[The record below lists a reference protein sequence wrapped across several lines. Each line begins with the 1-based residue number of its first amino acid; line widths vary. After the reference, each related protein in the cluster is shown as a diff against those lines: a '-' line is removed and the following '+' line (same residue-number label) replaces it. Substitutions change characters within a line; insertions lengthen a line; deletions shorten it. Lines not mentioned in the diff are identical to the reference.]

1 MDLEI
6 VKNNLNEYNELKHQ
20 LNELKLSYPFL
31 YNINSEDEY
40 TKEIEI
46 CDSEVSKLK
55 QVIVQ
60 LEEANISQEEK
71 VEKLKEIKSQ
81 YEMLTKKSEVLYDAW
96 DKYIRFK
103 ELEGIIVRSFSQ
115 PVAKKRNEDIH
126 SLFAEADN
134 NQELES
140 YIDAVCIYMY
150 KVPLLVA
157 LITKNPDEIERDFQ
171 ISELPEEIRK
181 NIIEII
187 EQKKIR
193 IENNLIL
200 SDKALIDLIEH
211 TTGENIANQ
220 QRHNE
225 KVDTGY
231 NRQFNGQVL
240 IERGDEYG
248 LLKNQRN
255 WDRSTVGMQIKR
267 FNEVSQP
274 EHFSRKD
281 SDMLIRN
288 FPELSSEDLVYR
300 SFKSL
305 PNDRKRDL
313 ITAILYNLELCYD
326 MFKSYYVSDKVE
338 VPVLLNL
345 TNEQSIPFS
354 YRFTS
359 GNISHILGIPS
370 TNEFDSSTRTY
381 TGQPNLPQA
390 TINFLGI
397 SNASALEVLE
407 SILTNKDRI
416 IEQCG
421 LNFDP
426 TSNSYY
432 EMLPWE
438 RIILKTNA
446 FIRGDFFKTTAL
458 ITGINQN
465 SFLITPTDNI
475 RKISITPTMF
485 SSSALNQQLIDPNMT
500 FDEIISIIKSQ
511 KAKQDFTFKGMSF
524 DERNGVWYPKTN
536 VSAIGERI
544 KPTNDRVLRTLEKY
558 RYLLSGNMAP
568 GDGGFVASVESP
580 ISPDLSK
587 EYSVQEMINSLV
599 EISNSFGTTAEVE
612 KNLREYLEQIESLNN
627 SKKNGHKV

>member
-20 LNELKLSYPFL
+20 LNELKLNYPFL

-55 QVIVQ
+55 QVIIQ
-60 LEEANISQEEK
+60 LEEASISQEEK
-71 VEKLKEIKSQ
+71 VEKLKEIKAQ

-96 DKYIRFK
+96 DKYIKFK

>member
-20 LNELKLSYPFL
+20 LNELKLNYQYL

-55 QVIVQ
+55 QVIIQ
-60 LEEANISQEEK
+60 LEEASISQEEK
-71 VEKLKEIKSQ
+71 VEKLKEIKAQ

-96 DKYIRFK
+96 DKYIKFK

-240 IERGDEYG
+240 IERGDEYA

-255 WDRSTVGMQIKR
+255 WDRSTVGMPIKR